1 MKKLLFSIVFA
12 GIFSSLA
19 AQEFSLGPK
28 FGLSSTKVD
37 FKSDSFIPGDAQTGY
52 HLGLFG
58 RMEFGA
64 FYLQPEVLY
73 TKTNGTFQLNG
84 PQPGGG
90 SGTNIFTQDF
100 NRLDIPLMLGLK
112 MFNFFRIQA
121 GPIASINID
130 SNLDDATNTIQNVN
144 YNNATLGYQAGLGLD
159 IGNFLVDAKYESSLS
174 SITKNIG
181 GIKTDQRIS
190 QFILSIGFKLF

>member
-1 MKKLLFSIVFA
+1 MKKLLLSIIFVGLFS
-12 GIFSSLA
+12 GLS

-37 FKSDSFIPGDAQTGY
+37 FKENNFIPGDAQTGY
-52 HLGLFG
+52 HIGLFG
-58 RMEFGA
+58 RVGFGG
-64 FYLQPEVLY
+64 FFLQPEVLY
-73 TKTNGTFQLNG
+73 TKTNGTFQING

-90 SGTNIFTQDF
+90 TGTNTFSQDF

-112 MFNFFRIQA
+112 LFNFFRIQA

-144 YNNATLGYQAGLGLD
+144 YNKATLGYQAGLGLD
-159 IGNFLVDAKYESSLS
+159 IGNFILDAKYESSLS
-174 SITKNIG
+174 SVTENIAG
-181 GIKTDQRIS
+181 LQTDQRIN
-190 QFILSIGFKLF
+190 QFILSVGFKLF

>member
-1 MKKLLFSIVFA
+1 MKKLLLSIIFLGLFS
-12 GIFSSLA
+12 GLS

-37 FKSDSFIPGDAQTGY
+37 FKENNFIPGDAQTGY
-52 HLGLFG
+52 HVGLFG
-58 RMEFGA
+58 RIGFGG

-73 TKTNGTFQLNG
+73 TKTNGTFQING

-90 SGTNIFTQDF
+90 TGTSTFSQDF
-100 NRLDIPLMLGLK
+100 NRLDIPLMLGVKLFK
-112 MFNFFRIQA
+112 FFRIQA

-130 SNLDDATNTIQNVN
+130 SDLKDANNTVRNIN
-144 YNNATLGYQAGLGLD
+144 YNDATLGYQAGVGLD
-159 IGNFLVDAKYESSLS
+159 IGALIVDAKYESSLS

-181 GIKTDQRIS
+181 GFQTDQRIN
-190 QFILSIGFKLF
+190 QFILSVGFKLF